1 MKAVVT
7 GAASGLGN
15 ALCLELVGRGA
26 SVIGID
32 LAGGER
38 ADVIAAS
45 GATYV
50 PCDVTNQ
57 GDWER
62 AAASVLNAF
71 GTVDL
76 LALNAGV
83 MTRSPTDAIDDD
95 PLSFAGS
102 AAYRRVFAVNV
113 DGVVFG
119 LSALRPLLANGSAV
133 VATASTAGLGGLSFD
148 PFYSASKHAVVGL
161 VRSLG
166 APLAAAGVRFN
177 ALCPGGINTAIVPDA
192 FRSMV
197 PPDSFRPPSDVAKA
211 ILAVADQQTVG
222 GTWTLSDD
230 EHLVCRYDVP
240 DIAGRSNR

>member
-26 SVIGID
+26 TVIGID
-32 LAGGER
+32 LPGSVR
-38 ADVIAAS
+38 ADVISAA
-45 GATYV
+45 GATHL
-50 PCDVTNQ
+50 PCDVTSQ
-57 GDWER
+57 DEWAR
-62 AAASVLNAF
+62 AAAFVLSEF
-71 GTVDL
+71 GSVDL

-83 MTRSPTDAIDDD
+83 MTRSPSDPIDDD
-95 PLSFAGS
+95 PLSYVGS

-119 LSALRPLLANGSAV
+119 LAAIRPLLTNGSAV

-148 PFYSASKHAVVGL
+148 PFYSMSKHAVVGL

-166 APLAAAGVRFN
+166 APLAAAGVRLN

-192 FRSMV
+192 LRAAVSAEA
-197 PPDSFRPPSDVAKA
+197 FRPPSAVARA
-211 ILAVADQQTVG
+211 ILAVADQQTAG

-230 EHLVCRYDVP
+230 EHLICRYEVP
-240 DIAGRSNR
+240 DIAGRSTR